1 MKATRTAHSA
11 VVHALTGQGGG
22 AVGVGDGTVT
32 LDVGTAVDQVTS
44 CPWP

>member
-1 MKATRTAHSA
+1 MNANRTAHNA
-11 VVHALTGQGGG
+11 VVHALTGQGRG
-22 AVGVGDGTVT
+22 AVGVGDGTVA